1 MDASRRRISI
11 GTFRILMV
19 LMSVITV
26 MMLKEYLIA
35 MIMGIILTLMVA
47 PVHRFFLARKF
58 KPTAAAAT
66 VTLLVTLVLIGP
78 GLTFAG
84 IAARQG
90 VSFVEWMAKQEEFNL
105 EGVTS
110 WLNQRLPASFQ
121 IELDEELR
129 QQVKTSATAVGKSAT
144 NFVLGL
150 ARQIPE
156 AVMQIF
162 IILLTCFFVLAD
174 GNALIRWISDKI
186 PIASELRQTLAGAF
200 QNTAISVVWA
210 SMVAAATQA
219 VLMFAGFMIL
229 GIPAAFLAG
238 GSTFIFAFIPV
249 LGSGPVVIAG
259 CIYLYLQGS
268 VMKMFVL
275 IGIGVLTGLADNIV
289 RPVVLKGRGEM
300 HPFISFIA
308 IFGGL
313 EMFGFFGVFLG
324 PIIAAVLI
332 SMIQV
337 WPRIVYPETNGNLST
352 EAAPDSP

>member
-1 MDASRRRISI
+1 MA
-11 GTFRILMV
+11 LMT
-19 LMSVITV
+19 VITV

-35 MIMGIILTLMVA
+35 MIMGVVLALMVA
-47 PVHRFFLARKF
+47 PVHQFLLARKF
-58 KPTAAAAT
+58 RPTAASVT

-90 VSFVEWMAKQEEFNL
+90 VNFGEWMAAQDTINL
-105 EGVTS
+105 ERVTT

-129 QQVKTSATAVGKSAT
+129 QQVKTSATAIGKNAT
-144 NFVLGL
+144 NFVIGL
-150 ARQIPE
+150 AKQIPE

-174 GNALIRWISDKI
+174 GNALIRWVSEKI
-186 PIASELRQTLAGAF
+186 PIASELRHTLAGAF

-219 VLMFAGFMIL
+219 VLMFAGFIIL

-238 GSTFIFAFIPV
+238 GSTFLFAFIPV

-259 CIYLYLQGS
+259 CIYLYMQGS
-268 VMKMFVL
+268 VIKMFVL

-289 RPVVLKGRGEM
+289 RPLVLKGRGEM

-313 EMFGFFGVFLG
+313 QMFGFFGVFLG
-324 PIIAAVLI
+324 PIIAAILI

-337 WPRIVYPETNGNLST
+337 WPRIVYPETAGDINA
-352 EAAPDSP
+352 EAAPDAP